1 MSFLCLEMSFTFPIL
16 VQFAVS
22 PIYPVNQNDC
32 IAGYSIVTQMMLAL
46 QTEKLVDIHS
56 LLI

>member
-1 MSFLCLEMSFTFPIL
+1 MSGDVFIFPIL
-16 VQFAVS
+16 VQFAFS

-32 IAGYSIVTQMMLAL
+32 IPGYSIVAQMMLAL
-46 QTEKLVDIHS
+46 LTQKLADIHS